1 MQPRQIA
8 RATSFDPCALKVMF
22 RAFDDA
28 WSEIAPRL
36 STNPVV
42 VEAARASLATIVLG
56 LANAEPIT
64 ADGLRTVAVAM
75 FCAKYRIELDD
86 AA

>member
-8 RATSFDPCALKVMF
+8 RATSFEPRALKMVF

-42 VEAARASLATIVLG
+42 VEAARATLATIVLG
-56 LANAEPIT
+56 LANSEPIT
-64 ADGLRTVAVAM
+64 TDGLRTVAVAM